1 MDILDAVMPK
11 YKHMNYEHTDGKMRC
26 LFDQSEQKSSIGT
39 IFKQNSSKSKSD
51 KIHAKL
57 SFKGFFFWCNF
68 RMTGMTHIY
77 NSPY

>member
-26 LFDQSEQKSSIGT
+26 LFDQSKR
-39 IFKQNSSKSKSD
+39 KSKCY

-57 SFKGFFFWCNF
+57 
-68 RMTGMTHIY
+68 
-77 NSPY
+77 